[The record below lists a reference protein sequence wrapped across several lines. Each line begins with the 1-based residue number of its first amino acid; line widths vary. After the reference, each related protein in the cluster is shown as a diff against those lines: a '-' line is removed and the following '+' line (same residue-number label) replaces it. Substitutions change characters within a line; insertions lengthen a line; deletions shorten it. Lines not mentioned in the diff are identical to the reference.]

1 MPFCDADEGWGP
13 VSSRRTLDFT
23 LCVQDSVLLVLPSAL
38 FLIAVLPRFFI
49 VFSKGRLEGV
59 TSTPL
64 FLVKT
69 TGVVAAFTLQV
80 ALFAIVVQNNGFASS
95 ALLSSVLYIV
105 SILAALVLHYVEH
118 FNIPNPSGTLLLFW
132 LFTALFSIFPT
143 RSWIQKSPNG
153 LGDALPLLKLVFT
166 IVAFIV
172 FGLENIPKSRHYE
185 LKRPNIEKVVQANP
199 SPEAYSN
206 FFVRMT
212 FLWLLP
218 LLNKGTRKT
227 LRMDDIWAL
236 HPKLLSYPLF
246 LASQARIDADEAI
259 ARQRAQHLKA
269 GGADDT
275 PSVQSHSINLYSVLM
290 STVGWSF
297 WSAVIPRLL
306 YIAALY
312 VRPIFFTSLLDFL
325 SSYSAESKA
334 KGIEPEAWKGFGYV
348 IAIFVS
354 AVLSGIFNAQF
365 SNICFQSSVRARSAL
380 VSLIYRKALRLSSTN
395 KQEGIGAIVNHMSA
409 DVDRILLIFTNIYFF
424 GSGIIELVVV
434 AYLLYQQ
441 IKYSMIAAIGVV
453 IVIIVACGG
462 MAPCVRASQELIMI
476 QADKRMKL
484 ISELVNYIKSTKLY
498 AWERYFVKNI
508 TESRY
513 KQLHFVRLYYIWTTV
528 NSTLLYSATTI
539 ASFAAVS
546 IYAAIATSGMPLD
559 ITRMFSAL
567 TYINMLETPLLQ
579 TKTAFPIIISG
590 KVSYSRVK
598 AFLESE
604 EISPDNVVRNPHA
617 SASDVAYEVK
627 DGTFGWY
634 SPEAIKNMNERRGN
648 EADEKAENAAT
659 ECKNNQNKNGKDE
672 GFIDQEGKVEKTGYE
687 MTGHESETASNSASL
702 SAEEVDANKKT
713 DKEMRDTL
721 GPVVHNVS
729 FSIKRGSLT
738 AVVGRVGQGKSSL
751 AGALLGEMYKYS
763 GSVVAYGSLAY
774 VAQSAWIL
782 NDTVRNNIVFGQEYD
797 KERYLQVIK
806 ACALISDFRMLIN
819 GDQTLIGEKGIN
831 LSGGQRQRIS
841 IARAVY
847 ANADVYIFDDPLSA
861 VDAHVDRHIFEEAI
875 SQILADK
882 TRILITNGI
891 HHLQDVDQIIVVKQG
906 RIAQDGSYDE
916 LIQDTKGDLFR
927 LAVESNMT
935 HGDTKDKEDPKD
947 MPANTSSTENEEEVV
962 GALSNKEGAH
972 SDGPIKHSTI
982 CPSNSSQ
989 HLHKDDFD
997 LDEHQVVDE
1006 EVTKEGR
1013 VSWKIYKNYIQCAGP
1028 FGCVIFLFINI
1039 VFIVIQFYFQLWFKQ
1054 WGDDNQRAAPS
1065 HSLSY
1070 WILTSLG
1077 WTLGS
1082 VVMLGCIYCV
1092 SYLVL
1097 ARRASKVL
1105 HTGMLKPL
1113 VRSPMSFFDVTSSG
1127 KIINRFSQDISAV
1140 DLDLPMKFVGLLFGI
1155 LFVLQQFAFAIAA
1168 TPYCIILLVPLCIC
1182 YYYLAGYYL
1191 VSSRE
1196 LKRLDSAAR
1205 SPMYAHFGETLNGL
1219 ATIRSFCE
1227 GERFRVQ
1234 ATKML
1239 DQSQQ
1244 VYYLTNLTQLWLQLM
1259 LEFLSD
1265 IVLGFVA
1272 LMAVLQRDSAS
1283 AGQFGIVL
1291 SQIGTL
1297 TGMTTVMMT
1306 AYCQLEIGIVSV
1318 ERIREYSLLPS
1329 EARDVIPDSKTDES
1343 WPQKGKI
1350 EFQNYSTRYR
1360 EGHDLVLKDID
1371 LTIHAGERIGIVG
1384 RTGAGKSSVTMAL
1397 FRIIEAVEGKIV
1409 IDGIDISTLGLHQLR
1424 SSLAIIPQ
1432 EPFLFGGTIRLN
1444 LDPFDEWQDADIWAA
1459 LDSASL
1465 KDYVLSLPEG
1475 LNAAIENGGDSLS
1488 LGQRQL
1494 MSLARSML
1502 KQNIHILCLDEA
1514 TAAID
1519 IETDNAIQV
1528 ALRRSFQKCTVLTI
1542 AHRINTIM
1550 DSDRIIVLD
1559 HGRVAEFDPPQVLL
1573 NNPDSI
1579 FYSLVKKSENA
1590 KSS

>member
-13 VSSRRTLDFT
+13 VSSIRTLDFT
-23 LCVQDSVLLVLPSAL
+23 LCFQDSVLLVLPSAV
-38 FLIAVLPRFFI
+38 FLIAAFPRFFI
-49 VFSKGRLEGV
+49 VLSKGRLEGV
-59 TSTPL
+59 ISTPL
-64 FLVKT
+64 FLAKT
-69 TGVVAAFTLQV
+69 ASVVAAFGLQV
-80 ALFAIVVQNNGFASS
+80 ALLVVVIRNNSFASS
-95 ALLSSVLYIV
+95 AILSSVLYIV
-105 SILAALVLHYVEH
+105 SILAAIVLHYVKH
-118 FNIPNPSGTLLLFW
+118 FNIPNPSGTLLLYW

-143 RSWIQKSPNG
+143 RSWTQKSPNG
-153 LGDALPLLKLVFT
+153 LEDPLPLLKLLFT
-166 IVAFIV
+166 IVTFIV
-172 FGLENIPKSRHYE
+172 FGLENIPKSRHHE
-185 LKRPNIEKVVQANP
+185 LKRPNVEKVVQENP
-199 SPEAYSN
+199 SPEAFSN

-218 LLNKGTRKT
+218 LLNKGTKKT

-246 LASQARIDADEAI
+246 LASQAKIDADEAI
-259 ARQRAQHLKA
+259 SRQSAQQLKA
-269 GGADDT
+269 EGTDDT
-275 PSVQSHSINLYSVLM
+275 SSVQPHPIDLYSVLM

-297 WSAVIPRLL
+297 WSAAIPRLL

-312 VRPIFFTSLLDFL
+312 VRPIFFTSLLNFL
-325 SSYSAESKA
+325 SSYNTESKA
-334 KGIEPEAWKGFGYV
+334 KGTEPAAWKGFGYV

-354 AVLSGIFNAQF
+354 AILSGIFNAQF
-365 SNICFQSSVRARSAL
+365 SNICFQSSMRARSAL

-453 IVIIVACGG
+453 VVIVAACGG
-462 MAPCVRASQELIMI
+462 MAPSVRASQELIMI

-498 AWERYFVKNI
+498 AWEQYFVKNI

-513 KQLHFVRLYYIWTTV
+513 MQLHFVRLYYIWTMA

-546 IYAAIATSGMPLD
+546 IYAAIATPGMPLD
-559 ITRMFSAL
+559 IIRMFSAL

-590 KVSYSRVK
+590 KVSYNRIK

-604 EISPDNVVRNPHA
+604 EISPNNVVRNPDA

-634 SPEAIKNMNERRGN
+634 TPETIKNMNERRGN
-648 EADEKAENAAT
+648 EAKEKAEKTAK
-659 ECKNNQNKNGKDE
+659 EFKDNQNKNEKGRSPIDE
-672 GFIDQEGKVEKTGYE
+672 ECKADEKTGYE
-687 MTGHESETASNSASL
+687 SKTVSYSASL
-702 SAEEVDANKKT
+702 STEEVDADKKM
-713 DKEMRDTL
+713 DEEPRNTL

-729 FSIKRGSLT
+729 FTIKRGSLT

-763 GSVVAYGSLAY
+763 GSVISYGSLAY

-782 NDTVRNNIVFGQEYD
+782 NDTVRNNILFGHEYD

-806 ACALISDFRMLIN
+806 ACALISDFKMLVN
-819 GDQTLIGEKGIN
+819 GDQTVIGEKGIN

-875 SQILADK
+875 SQILVNK

-906 RIAQDGSYDE
+906 RIAQDGSYYE
-916 LIQDTKGDLFR
+916 LIKDTEGDLFR
-927 LAVESNMT
+927 LVAESNLT
-935 HGDTKDKEDPKD
+935 HGDANDEEDLKD
-947 MPANTSSTENEEEVV
+947 MTGNTSTTENEEAAE
-962 GALSNKEGAH
+962 APNINEGAH
-972 SDGPIKHSTI
+972 SDGSIKHSTI
-982 CPSNSSQ
+982 CSPDSLQ
-989 HLHKDDFD
+989 HLHEDDID

-1006 EVTKEGR
+1006 EVTKEGN
-1013 VSWKIYKNYIQCAGP
+1013 VSWEVYKNYIQCAGP
-1028 FGCVIFLFINI
+1028 FGCAIFLFINI
-1039 VFIVIQFYFQLWFKQ
+1039 VFIVIQFYFQLWLKQ
-1054 WGDDNQRAAPS
+1054 WGNDNQQVIPS
-1065 HSLSY
+1065 HNLSY

-1105 HTGMLKPL
+1105 HAGMLKPL
-1113 VRSPMSFFDVTSSG
+1113 VRSPMSFFDITSSG

-1168 TPYCIILLVPLCIC
+1168 TPYCAILLVPLCIC

-1219 ATIRSFCE
+1219 ATIRSFRE
-1227 GERFRVQ
+1227 GDRFCLQ
-1234 ATKML
+1234 ANKML

-1272 LMAVLQRDSAS
+1272 LMAVLQRNSAS

-1297 TGMTTVMMT
+1297 TGMATVMMT

-1318 ERIREYSLLPS
+1318 ERIREYSQLPS
-1329 EARDVIPDSKTDES
+1329 EARDVIPDSRTDES
-1343 WPQKGKI
+1343 WPQHGKI
-1350 EFQNYSTRYR
+1350 EFQNYSARYR
-1360 EGHDLVLKDID
+1360 EGHDLVLKNIN
-1371 LTIHAGERIGIVG
+1371 LTIHSGERIGIVG

-1397 FRIIEAVEGKIV
+1397 FRIIEAAEGKIV
-1409 IDGIDISTLGLHQLR
+1409 IDGVDISTLGLHQLR

-1432 EPFLFGGTIRLN
+1432 EPFLFGGTVRLN

-1459 LDSASL
+1459 LESASL
-1465 KDYVLSLPEG
+1465 KDYVSSLPEG
-1475 LNAAIENGGDSLS
+1475 LNAPIENGGDSLS

-1494 MSLARSML
+1494 MSLARAML
-1502 KQNIHILCLDEA
+1502 NQHIQILCLDEA

-1528 ALRRSFQKCTVLTI
+1528 ALRKSFQNCTVLTI

-1573 NNPDSI
+1573 SNPNSI